1 MRGWDGAIG
10 GGGNLNSNSSTDLY
24 LSKLLKEAEM
34 VLLLGDPDAGKD

>member
-1 MRGWDGAIG
+1 MRGWDGAVGDG
-10 GGGNLNSNSSTDLY
+10 GDLNSNSSTDLY